1 MDLDKLKKDLFYRNG
16 KFSLI
21 QTCCLGCVFIFVLVA
36 VIGTIAPDT
45 NTDTNVKDQ
54 LSAYDRIPDEFKNTE
69 DYQILE
75 FGNSICAVDSIYDLI
90 SNETNEKNF
99 TYPFDECNL
108 NGVYLSIKE
117 LDDDSL
123 DINPSDLN
131 EPRYRYVE
139 SENLN
144 FANTPVKK
152 VSFTDTHGETT
163 NENWEDYNIY
173 TFDKNGKHYQITSY
187 GWDAALEVELE
198 KIIESFTKK

>member
-1 MDLDKLKKDLFYRNG
+1 MDWDKLKKDLFYRNG

-36 VIGTIAPDT
+36 VVGTIAPVT
-45 NTDTNVKDQ
+45 TDGDVNEQ

-75 FGNSICAVDSIYDLI
+75 FENSICAVGTTYDLF

-99 TYPFDECNL
+99 TYPFDGGNL
-108 NGVYLSIKE
+108 NGIYLSIKE

-123 DINPSDLN
+123 DINPSDLK
-131 EPRYRYVE
+131 EPYYRYIE

-187 GWDAALEVELE
+187 GWDTALEVELE
-198 KIIESFTKK
+198 KIIQSFTKK